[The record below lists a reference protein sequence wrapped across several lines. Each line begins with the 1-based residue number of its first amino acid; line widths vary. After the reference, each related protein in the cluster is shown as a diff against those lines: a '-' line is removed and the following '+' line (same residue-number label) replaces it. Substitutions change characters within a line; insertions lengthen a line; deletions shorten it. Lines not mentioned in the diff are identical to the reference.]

1 MAFKNIFGSIY
12 AVVENIH
19 YNGPR
24 RQLSF
29 DLVQY
34 TNSRKEVETGRM
46 HYQVKGD
53 LTTFE
58 VESVITSVPS
68 GIEHEAMPDDFDFDL
83 FDSFKPYLIGNSP
96 DAALADSDRVGY
108 CYVCEHKPAKSEATG
123 EWPNHSEEYT
133 EEVDNPT
140 YDENEAVSESNPKKI
155 TETKTRKVYDK
166 IKYEWN
172 SAYRSTSNIY
182 LDKAGKYW
190 EVTGQP
196 GSHTVTEI
204 SAPFLSADWD
214 TWFSATSMDAKDKN
228 ISSQI
233 YNWLK
238 TRDEYSGAT
247 KV

>member
-140 YDENEAVSESNPKKI
+140 MMKMKLYLKVIQRKLRKQRQEKSMTKSSMNGTQLIEALQIFILIRLVNIGKLLVSQDHIQLQKFPLLSYLLIGTHGLVQQVWMQKI
-155 TETKTRKVYDK
+155 RTYHLKF
-166 IKYEWN
+166 I
-172 SAYRSTSNIY
+172 
-182 LDKAGKYW
+182 
-190 EVTGQP
+190 TG
-196 GSHTVTEI
+196 
-204 SAPFLSADWD
+204 
-214 TWFSATSMDAKDKN
+214 
-228 ISSQI
+228 
-233 YNWLK
+233 
-238 TRDEYSGAT
+238 
-247 KV
+247 